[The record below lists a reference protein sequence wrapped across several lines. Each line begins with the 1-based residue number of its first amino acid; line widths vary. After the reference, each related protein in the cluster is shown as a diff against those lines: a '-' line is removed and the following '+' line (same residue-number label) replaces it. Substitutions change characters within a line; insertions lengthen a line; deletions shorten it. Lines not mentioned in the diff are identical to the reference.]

1 MAAPAKP
8 TAQPRTPLSRERVLR
23 AAVTFADSG
32 GISSLSMRKLGE
44 VLGVEAMSLYN
55 HVASKGDLLDGM
67 IDLVF
72 SEIGLPSAEAGW
84 KTAMRQRAVS
94 ARQVLSRHR
103 WAIGLMESRSSPGPA
118 TLRHHD
124 AVIGSLRE
132 AGFPVAL
139 AAHAFSVLDS
149 YIYGFALQE
158 ASLPFEG
165 GEETADLARMIMAR
179 FTPEEYPHLAELTVE
194 HVLQPGY
201 DYGDEFD
208 FGLNLILDGLEK
220 ARDTAKPLSA
230 IRYRLRRGPGLPGR
244 IRPAGR

>member
-1 MAAPAKP
+1 MVPLVKSA
-8 TAQPRTPLSRERVLR
+8 TQPRTPLSRDRVLR
-23 AAVTFADSG
+23 TAVAFADESG
-32 GISSLSMRKLGE
+32 IASLSMRKLGE

-67 IDLVF
+67 IDYVF
-72 SEIGLPSAEAGW
+72 SEIGLPAAEADW
-84 KTAMRQRAVS
+84 KRAMRQRAVS
-94 ARQVLSRHR
+94 ARQVLNRHR

-124 AVIGSLRE
+124 AVIGSLRG
-132 AGFPVAL
+132 AGFPIAL

-158 ASLPFEG
+158 ASLPFDA

-179 FTPEEYPHLAELTVE
+179 FTPDEYPHLTELTVE

-201 DYGDEFD
+201 DYGDEFE
-208 FGLNLILDGLEK
+208 FGLDLILDGLER
-220 ARDTAKPLSA
+220 AREVAQPVTATPK
-230 IRYRLRRGPGLPGR
+230 RRTDG
-244 IRPAGR
+244 

>member
-1 MAAPAKP
+1 MASPAKP
-8 TAQPRTPLSRERVLR
+8 TTQPRSPLSRERVLR
-23 AAVTFADSG
+23 AAIAFADSS

-72 SEIGLPSAEAGW
+72 SEIGLPSGEADW

-124 AVIGSLRE
+124 AVIGSLRG
-132 AGFPVAL
+132 AGFPIAL

-158 ASLPFEG
+158 ASLPFG
-165 GEETADLARMIMAR
+165 TPEETAQVAQEIYGQFSAGQYPYLTELAVA
-179 FTPEEYPHLAELTVE
+179 

-201 DYGDEFD
+201 DFGDEFET
-208 FGLNLILDGLEK
+208 GLDLILDSLQ
-220 ARDTAKPLSA
+220 AA
-230 IRYRLRRGPGLPGR
+230 
-244 IRPAGR
+244 AGRP